1 MIDLIKNKINSLVNY
16 TFDSKKISQKVV
28 TDYLG
33 VLCWDKINELS
44 TDEVIVNEALFVKSI
59 EDIEI
64 KYNDE
69 LYKIGIK
76 INDINNKEFTMPNL
90 ISIDKVRKYFSNIK
104 NHIIYIF
111 IDYKIEDDMVT
122 VMDIIVKPIECLDW
136 SYLSIQNLGKGQLQ
150 IKGTTNTLTFNDG
163 VTRKEWLDRLL
174 KEGNEYYDKLILK
187 VSEYKI
193 NWNDETKW

>member
-1 MIDLIKNKINSLVNY
+1 MLDLIKNKINSLVNY
-16 TFDSKKISQKVV
+16 TFDSKKISQKDV
-28 TDYLG
+28 TDYLN

-90 ISIDKVRKYFSNIK
+90 ISIDKVRKYLSNIK

-122 VMDIIVKPIECLDW
+122 VMDIIVKPIECLNW

-150 IKGTTNTLTFNDG
+150 IKGTTNTLTFNNDIM
-163 VTRKEWLDRLL
+163 RKEWLDRLL